1 MKSESEKTVIIR
13 INDVNSTSSI
23 LEFFKDKE
31 NRTGNQKIANQIS
44 VVEEESEKKVKVQ
57 NPTKNP
63 PPMNCSI
70 DFNTVK
76 SKSRPKNAVLSKNNQ
91 KNMKDRLT

>member
-1 MKSESEKTVIIR
+1 M
-13 INDVNSTSSI
+13 NDVHSTSSI

-31 NRTGNQKIANQIS
+31 NQKGNENIANQIS
-44 VVEEESEKKVKVQ
+44 AMEESEKKARVQ
-57 NPTKNP
+57 NPAKNP

-76 SKSRPKNAVLSKNNQ
+76 SKSRPKNEVLSKNNQ